1 MTIYAEPRLLPCG
14 DRAVSIELGDEIG
27 REVNARVLALD
38 YLIREESIAGV
49 TETVP
54 SFRSLLVYYDPFV
67 VDLGDLGAALRRL
80 ASRARPDVLPPARL
94 VELPCCYE
102 GALGFDLPLAAARLG
117 LSVEEVVRLHAGA
130 LYYVD
135 FVGFTPG
142 LPYLSGMPER
152 LFIPRLE
159 TPRVKTPPGSVS
171 IGGMQ
176 CCIYSVES
184 PGGFWVIG
192 RTPVRLYDPTAP
204 DPILLRAGDRVR
216 FRPIA
221 RAEFDAIAAAVAAGS
236 FRPRVEG
243 SGPSGTTGATPGRDP
258 AGERGGQER

>member
-1 MTIYAEPRLLPCG
+1 MTIYHEPRLLLCG
-14 DRAVSIELGDEIG
+14 DRAISVELGDEIS
-27 REVNARVLALD
+27 REVNGRVLALD
-38 YLIREESIAGV
+38 YLIQQEAVAGV

-54 SFRSLLVYYDPFV
+54 SYRSLLVYYDPLV
-67 VDLGDLGAALRRL
+67 ASYESMRSALQRL
-80 ASRARPDVLPPARL
+80 AARARPDVLPPSRI
-94 VELPCCYE
+94 VELPCCYGGE
-102 GALGFDLPLAAARLG
+102 LGFELPGAAVKLG
-117 LSVEEVVRLHAGA
+117 LSDGEVVKLHAA
-130 LYYVD
+130 AEYYVD

-159 TPRVKTPPGSVS
+159 TPRLKTPPGSVS

-192 RTPVRLYDPTAP
+192 RTPVRMYDPAAA

-216 FRPIA
+216 FRAIE
-221 RAEFDAIAAAVAAGS
+221 RAEFDAIAEAVAARS
-236 FRPRVEG
+236 YAPDITVA
-243 SGPSGTTGATPGRDP
+243 PS
-258 AGERGGQER
+258 

>member
-1 MTIYAEPRLLPCG
+1 MTIYNDPRLLPCG
-14 DRAVSIELGDEIG
+14 DRAMSVELGDEIS
-27 REVNARVLALD
+27 REVNSRVLALD
-38 YLIREESIAGV
+38 YLIRQEAVAGI

-54 SFRSLLVYYDPFV
+54 SFRSLLVYYDPLV
-67 VDLGDLGAALRRL
+67 IGYEDLRSSLQRL
-80 ASRARPDVLPPARL
+80 ALRARPEVLPPSRI
-94 VELPCCYE
+94 VELPCCYGGELGFELE
-102 GALGFDLPLAAARLG
+102 GAAAKLG
-117 LSVEEVVRLHAGA
+117 LPEGDVVTLHASA
-130 LYYVD
+130 EYYVD

-171 IGGMQ
+171 VGGMQ

-192 RTPVRLYDPTAP
+192 RTPVRLYDPTAA

-216 FRPIA
+216 FRPID
-221 RAEFDAIAAAVAAGS
+221 RAEFDAITVAAANRS
-236 FRPRVEG
+236 YTLRIDP
-243 SGPSGTTGATPGRDP
+243 GA
-258 AGERGGQER
+258 

>member
-1 MTIYAEPRLLPCG
+1 MTIYGEPRLLPCG
-14 DRAVSIELGDEIG
+14 DRALSVELGDEIS
-27 REVNARVLALD
+27 REVNARVLALE
-38 YLIREESIAGV
+38 YLIQQKAPPGV

-67 VDLGDLGAALRRL
+67 IGYEELGAILRRL
-80 ASRARPDVLPPARL
+80 ASEARPDALPPARM
-94 VELPCCYE
+94 VELPCCYDGE
-102 GALGFDLPLAAARLG
+102 LGFDLEAAAARLG
-117 LSVEEVVRLHAGA
+117 LDAGEVVRLHAGA
-130 LYYVD
+130 EYYVD

-152 LFIPRLE
+152 LCIPRLD

-184 PGGFWVIG
+184 PGGFWVLG

-204 DPILLRAGDRVR
+204 DPILLRAGDHVR
-216 FRPIA
+216 FRAIDRA
-221 RAEFDAIAAAVAAGS
+221 RFEAIAAAVASGVY
-236 FRPRVEG
+236 RPRIESNLG
-243 SGPSGTTGATPGRDP
+243 
-258 AGERGGQER
+258 